1 METSS
6 TSNIQQVNKQQQ
18 EEQQFDPQTM
28 ERIQAKLKELYNKP
42 QQQQQ
47 QNKSSREGKP
57 FIVFKHD
64 QETKRLSFTGIFEDE
79 PVPSKDFK
87 TNQII
92 EGKFS
97 QRYYFECYDITDPD
111 HPTELSVWERG
122 LKDAKTILYWLSNSQ
137 RVLDVTR
144 HGKPNDTST
153 TYDIHPPI
161 R

>member
-1 METSS
+1 ME

-18 EEQQFDPQTM
+18 EQEQQFDTQTI

-47 QNKSSREGKP
+47 QNKSSRGGKF
-57 FIVFKHD
+57 FIKFVND
-64 QETKRLSFTGIFEDE
+64 LETKRLSFTGRFEE
-79 PVPSKDFK
+79 EQVPSKDFK

-111 HPTELSVWERG
+111 HPSEPSVWERG
-122 LKDAKTILYWLSNSQ
+122 RKDATTILYWLSNSQ

-144 HGKPNDTST
+144 HGQPNDPST
-153 TYDIHPPI
+153 TYTIRPPVK
-161 R
+161 